1 MLGSPRGGGGGGDA
15 SEGRSARPAATKA
28 KAGATAGAASDDFEE
43 FPGALQDEDDDL
55 PF

>member
-1 MLGSPRGGGGGGDA
+1 MAGAAGDA
-15 SEGRSARPAATKA
+15 KRVPAGAKA
-28 KAGATAGAASDDFEE
+28 KAGAAAGAGGADDFEE